1 MKVET
6 LPDLIF
12 GDNFLGRYSFFF
24 WNNFILSKKV
34 LNFMRFGLEYLLVF
48 FDTMKY
54 KIERSMT
61 LSFIWGG
68 IAQGHEEAN
77 IIKITKLKVKDIF
90 NFFMPFLL
98 TCAAPNLQMHFTY
111 CVLTFTFK
119 LILMSN
125 IFLYRMSN
133 IIIRLIFLNLNMS
146 RIVSTF

>member
-48 FDTMKY
+48 FNTMKY

-90 NFFMPFLL
+90 NFFMPF
-98 TCAAPNLQMHFTY
+98 APNLQINFTY
-111 CVLTFTFK
+111 CVWTFTFK